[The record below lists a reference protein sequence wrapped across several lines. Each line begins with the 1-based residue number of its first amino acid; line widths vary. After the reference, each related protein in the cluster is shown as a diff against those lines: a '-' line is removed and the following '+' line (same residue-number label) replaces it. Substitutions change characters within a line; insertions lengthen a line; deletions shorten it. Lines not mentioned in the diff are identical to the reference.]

1 MNREFLKRMSAEEL
15 DEYAATLGITAKGA
29 ATVEDKIALIEGKRE
44 RTVTIRAL
52 GADFEIPIRRAHDQR
67 VAAALAASQ
76 SDADMEQAIE
86 LILGEEQMQL
96 LIGVCTD
103 TDGTVDAEAMGLA
116 FVKIITSP
124 ELKNF

>member
-1 MNREFLKRMSAEEL
+1 MNREFLKRMSAVEL
-15 DEYAATLGITAKGA
+15 DEYAAALGITAKGA

-52 GADFEIPIRRAHDQR
+52 GADFKIPIRRAHDQR

-103 TDGTVDAEAMGLA
+103 SDGTVDAEAMGLA